1 MYRIKKRFEF
11 SAAHRLNQLPDS
23 HPCSC
28 IHGHNYSV
36 EFVME
41 REELDDRSFVM
52 DYRDLDPLKT
62 FLEEKLDHRMLND
75 CMPDPP
81 TVENIAR
88 FLYET
93 FKPKFPELCMV
104 RISET
109 PNTWCE
115 YFEST

>member
-1 MYRIKKRFEF
+1 MYRIRQRFDF
-11 SAAHRLNQLPDS
+11 SAAHQLNQLPDS

-28 IHGHNYSV
+28 LHGHNYIV

-41 REELDDRSFVM
+41 RKELDNRSFVL
-52 DYRDLDPLKT
+52 DYRDLIPQIIQVLAAI
-62 FLEEKLDHRMLND
+62 EHRNIND
-75 CMPDPP
+75 CMSEPP

-88 FLYET
+88 FLYAK
-93 FKPKFPELCMV
+93 FKPQFPELCMV

-109 PNTWCE
+109 PNTWAE